1 MLRQVYCVLNDE
13 IIYQYNY
20 AKGLDNSS
28 FLNIYPNIKK
38 VAFSK
43 FGVEFGTYEFFEYRL
58 SYIVENSLKLICLF
72 VTDLKD
78 AFENIEP
85 QLIKFKEEFLN
96 FFSENLLGTST
107 FINTVTSIGDII
119 LGNLKPKISLIGLS
133 GVGKTTIT
141 NLMRS
146 EEFPMENAPTE
157 TGEIATVKIG
167 ELKFFLWHF
176 TDQDDSDVLLEEF
189 IKNSDVVL
197 LLLDSSLGNL
207 DKSKNFFK
215 IINKAT
221 PSARLA
227 VIANKQD
234 LPKAMSIEGI
244 ERLLGQKVYP
254 FVASDQKYRV
264 KMIRILAD
272 LLDMDPQV
280 SPLLEPLIER
290 EELKN
295 KAENALEQGEYKEAI
310 NFFEKVSKICYIIG
324 DDSQAHEFQT
334 KVEKLRKAFNIE

>member
-1 MLRQVYCVLNDE
+1 MLRQVYLILNDE
-13 IIYQYNY
+13 IICQYNY

-43 FGVEFGTYEFFEYRL
+43 FGVEFGTYEFFEYKL
-58 SYIVENSLKLICLF
+58 SYLVEKSLKLICLF
-72 VTDLKD
+72 VTGLKD

-85 QLIKFKEEFLN
+85 QLIYLKKEFLN
-96 FFSENLLGTST
+96 FYSENLLGTST
-107 FINTVTSIGDII
+107 LINSLTTITDII
-119 LGNLKPKISLIGLS
+119 HGNLKPKISLIGFS

-146 EEFPMENAPTE
+146 ESFPIQNAPTK

-167 ELKFFLWHF
+167 ELKFFLWDF
-176 TDQDDSDVLLEEF
+176 SGQDDSDVLWEEF

-215 IINKAT
+215 LMKKVV
-221 PSARLA
+221 PYARLA

-234 LPKAMSIEGI
+234 LPIAMSIEGI
-244 ERLLGQKVYP
+244 ERLMGQKVYP
-254 FVASDQKYRV
+254 FVALDQKYRV
-264 KMIRILAD
+264 KMIRIIAD

-280 SPLLEPLIER
+280 SPLLKPLFER
-290 EELKN
+290 DELIN

-310 NFFEKVSKICYIIG
+310 NIFERVSKSCYELG

-334 KVEKLRKAFNIE
+334 KVEKLRKAFNIQ